1 MARDCTV
8 DNVGESNSTS
18 SSARARDAKKST
30 NVTRFALESLAIEK
44 VFLHKMDTRVLPTK
58 VQLDEMIFELCI
70 HEMPNAGSVQRGL
83 NPYPAHCCSCVGC
96 RAGPRNE

>member
-1 MARDCTV
+1 MPGSQRCSDSAHGV
-8 DNVGESNSTS
+8 DEHLGVKL
-18 SSARARDAKKST
+18 AHV
-30 NVTRFALESLAIEK
+30 VTRFALESLAIEK